1 MLLVLCLVFSMPAAA
16 FAGEQGRGA
25 SAEKTAGTK
34 AAAQVQN
41 ALSNAT
47 SVSLNTKYQGSLIE
61 DEEADIYKFTLP
73 SSGKINLKG
82 TAGMQTV
89 NLEILDEGGET
100 VWYDSEYWNS
110 TTQQI
115 TIDYN
120 LKLTSGT
127 YYLSISGWRYQPG
140 SYDFALNFTSAG
152 ESFAETAGGSNNSL
166 ASAEIISL
174 GKDYKGQLAL
184 NDKLDYYRFNM
195 TSSGKV
201 SLTGTVYM
209 EYVNLTIFDAA
220 GTKVWAGEPY
230 WNSTTQQIELDY
242 DVHLTAGTYYLCVE
256 RRSDR
261 YTGNYDFSLNFTSA
275 GESFAETAGGSNNSL
290 ASAETISPGKDYKG
304 QIALNDEL
312 DYYKFNM
319 ASSGRIHLTGAV
331 HIEYIDL
338 MIFDATGTKIWSSEP
353 YWDSTTQQIELDYH
367 IDLVAGDYYF
377 CVEERGSYGGSY
389 TGNYNFRLDFTSAGE
404 SFPETKDDNDNS
416 LAAANQISLSK
427 TYKGQMAENDD
438 KDFYRFTLSKAGK
451 IQVTANTYIDLNLH
465 LYDASGE
472 EVDEWW
478 GYVDSSTG
486 KWTDK
491 RLIKL
496 GKAGTYYL
504 CAERHGDRGN
514 YSFSVAA
521 FTPKITVKSS
531 FTATAGG
538 SSFDLNAKVND
549 DSEDLTYTS
558 SNKKV
563 VTVSSYGYVYI
574 EGPGTATITVGIK
587 GLPVKKSVKV
597 TVYPKKGYLS
607 SVKTGKGYL
616 KASWYRDSQAS
627 GYQVLI
633 ARDSKFT
640 KSKKSAAITK
650 NSSVSKTFSKLK
662 RKATYYVKV
671 RSYKTVGKTKLYGAY
686 SSAFKVKT
694 K

>member
-41 ALSNAT
+41 ALSNAA
-47 SVSLNTKYQGSLIE
+47 SVSLNTKYQGRLTE

-82 TAGMQTV
+82 TAGIKELELKIFDV
-89 NLEILDEGGET
+89 NGEK
-100 VWYDSEYWNS
+100 VWRDTDYWNS

-115 TIDYN
+115 PIDYD
-120 LKLTSGT
+120 LELTSGT
-127 YYLSISGWRYQPG
+127 YYLSMGGWGYHTG
-140 SYDFALNFTSAG
+140 S
-152 ESFAETAGGSNNSL
+152 
-166 ASAEIISL
+166 
-174 GKDYKGQLAL
+174 
-184 NDKLDYYRFNM
+184 
-195 TSSGKV
+195 
-201 SLTGTVYM
+201 
-209 EYVNLTIFDAA
+209 
-220 GTKVWAGEPY
+220 
-230 WNSTTQQIELDY
+230 
-242 DVHLTAGTYYLCVE
+242 
-256 RRSDR
+256 
-261 YTGNYDFSLNFTSA
+261 YDFSLNFTSA

-290 ASAETISPGKDYKG
+290 ASAETISLGKDYKG

-319 ASSGRIHLTGAV
+319 TSSGKINMKGTVYAERVGLT
-331 HIEYIDL
+331 
-338 MIFDATGTKIWSSEP
+338 IFDAAGTTVWADEP
-353 YWDSTTQQIELDYH
+353 YWNSTTQQIELDYDVH
-367 IDLVAGDYYF
+367 LTAGTYYL
-377 CVEERGSYGGSY
+377 CVERYYGSYA
-389 TGNYNFRLDFTSAGE
+389 GNYDFRLGFTSAGE

-427 TYKGQMAENDD
+427 TYKGQIAENDD

-451 IQVTANTYIDLNLH
+451 IQVTANAYTDLYLH

-478 GYVDSSTG
+478 ERVDSSTG

-504 CAERHGDRGN
+504 CAERYYDRGN

>member
-41 ALSNAT
+41 ALSNAA
-47 SVSLNTKYQGSLIE
+47 SVSLNTKYQGRLTE

-82 TAGMQTV
+82 TAGIKELELKIFDV
-89 NLEILDEGGET
+89 NGEK
-100 VWYDSEYWNS
+100 VWRDTDYWNS

-115 TIDYN
+115 PIDYD
-120 LKLTSGT
+120 LELTSGT
-127 YYLSISGWRYQPG
+127 YYLSMGGWGYHTG
-140 SYDFALNFTSAG
+140 S
-152 ESFAETAGGSNNSL
+152 
-166 ASAEIISL
+166 
-174 GKDYKGQLAL
+174 
-184 NDKLDYYRFNM
+184 
-195 TSSGKV
+195 
-201 SLTGTVYM
+201 
-209 EYVNLTIFDAA
+209 
-220 GTKVWAGEPY
+220 
-230 WNSTTQQIELDY
+230 
-242 DVHLTAGTYYLCVE
+242 
-256 RRSDR
+256 
-261 YTGNYDFSLNFTSA
+261 YDFSLNFTSA

-290 ASAETISPGKDYKG
+290 ASAETISLGKDYKG

-319 ASSGRIHLTGAV
+319 TFSGKINMKGTVHTERVGLT
-331 HIEYIDL
+331 
-338 MIFDATGTKIWSSEP
+338 IFDAAGTEIWDDEP
-353 YWDSTTQQIELDYH
+353 RWNSTTQQIELDYDVH
-367 IDLVAGDYYF
+367 LTAGTYYLCVERYYGSYAGNYDFRLGFTSAEESFPETAGGSNNSLASAETVSLGKDYKGQIALNDELDYYKF
-377 CVEERGSYGGSY
+377 NMTFSGKINMKGTVHTERVGLTIFDAAGTEIWDDEPRWNSTTQQIELDYDVHLTAGTYYLCVERYYDSYA
-389 TGNYNFRLDFTSAGE
+389 GNYDFRLDFTSAGE

-427 TYKGQMAENDD
+427 TYKGQIAENDN

-451 IQVTANTYIDLNLH
+451 IQVTANAYTDLYLY

-478 GYVDSSTG
+478 ERVDSSTG

-504 CAERHGDRGN
+504 CAERYYDRGN

>member
-1 MLLVLCLVFSMPAAA
+1 M
-16 FAGEQGRGA
+16 
-25 SAEKTAGTK
+25 
-34 AAAQVQN
+34 
-41 ALSNAT
+41 
-47 SVSLNTKYQGSLIE
+47 
-61 DEEADIYKFTLP
+61 
-73 SSGKINLKG
+73 
-82 TAGMQTV
+82 
-89 NLEILDEGGET
+89 
-100 VWYDSEYWNS
+100 
-110 TTQQI
+110 
-115 TIDYN
+115 
-120 LKLTSGT
+120 
-127 YYLSISGWRYQPG
+127 
-140 SYDFALNFTSAG
+140 
-152 ESFAETAGGSNNSL
+152 
-166 ASAEIISL
+166 
-174 GKDYKGQLAL
+174 
-184 NDKLDYYRFNM
+184 
-195 TSSGKV
+195 
-201 SLTGTVYM
+201 
-209 EYVNLTIFDAA
+209 
-220 GTKVWAGEPY
+220 
-230 WNSTTQQIELDY
+230 
-242 DVHLTAGTYYLCVE
+242 HLTAGTYYLCVE
-256 RRSDR
+256 RYSDG
-261 YTGNYDFSLNFTSA
+261 YAGNYD
-275 GESFAETAGGSNNSL
+275 
-290 ASAETISPGKDYKG
+290 
-304 QIALNDEL
+304 
-312 DYYKFNM
+312 
-319 ASSGRIHLTGAV
+319 
-331 HIEYIDL
+331 
-338 MIFDATGTKIWSSEP
+338 
-353 YWDSTTQQIELDYH
+353 
-367 IDLVAGDYYF
+367 
-377 CVEERGSYGGSY
+377 
-389 TGNYNFRLDFTSAGE
+389 FRLDFTSAGE

-496 GKAGTYYL
+496 VKAGTYYL
-504 CAERHGDRGN
+504 CAERYDDRGN
-514 YSFSVAA
+514 YSFSVAT

-531 FTATAGG
+531 FSATAGG

-640 KSKKSAAITK
+640 KSKKSATITK

-686 SSAFKVKT
+686 SSAKKVKV